1 MTAGAQAPGGSDYA
15 GGNLRGSLFM
25 CLSMAGFILN
35 DTATK
40 WIADDLS
47 LFQIIFIR
55 GLFATALIGAL
66 ALYKDSLRFRPNR
79 RDSKILALR
88 LVGEVGATYCFLNAL
103 FNMPIANATAILQSL
118 PLAVTLAAALF
129 LGERVGWRRYTA
141 ICAGFAGVLI
151 IIRPG
156 TEGFTSYSLWAV
168 AAVGMITLRD
178 LSTRMLS
185 AAVPSLFV
193 TFLAA
198 IGVTVLGGI
207 FIPFTEWKP
216 VESEHLAFLGFAA
229 VLVFVGYLFG
239 VMAMRHGEISFVSP
253 FRYTILIWAVLLGF
267 VVFGDVPDTWTLTGS
282 AIVVG
287 MGVYTFYRERVRSLQ
302 RH

>member
-1 MTAGAQAPGGSDYA
+1 MTAGSQAPGASDQA
-15 GGNLRGSLFM
+15 SGNLRGSLFM

-40 WIADDLS
+40 WISDDLS

-55 GLFATALIGAL
+55 GLFATVLIGCL
-66 ALYKDSLRFRPNR
+66 AAYKGKLRFRPNR
-79 RDSKILALR
+79 RDTKILALR
-88 LVGEVGATYCFLNAL
+88 LVGEVGATFCFLNAL

-141 ICAGFAGVLI
+141 IFAGFIGVLI

-156 TEGFTSYSLWAV
+156 TEGFSSYSLWAV
-168 AAVGMITLRD
+168 AAVGLITLRD

-185 AAVPSLFV
+185 ANVPSLFV

-198 IGVTVLGGI
+198 VGVTLLGAV
-207 FIPFTEWKP
+207 FVPFTEWRP
-216 VESEHLAFLGFAA
+216 VQGEHFAFLGFAA

-239 VMAMRHGEISFVSP
+239 VLAMRTGEISFISP
-253 FRYTILIWAVLLGF
+253 FRYTILIWAVVLGF
-267 VVFGDVPDTWTLTGS
+267 VVFGDVPDNWTLIGS

-287 MGVYTFYRERVRSLQ
+287 MGVYAFYRERVRGRQ
-302 RH
+302 PH